1 MKIYD
6 KFEGDI
12 KHCLSTN
19 TNSGSINKMI
29 IIDDKLVAS
38 FNDK

>member
-12 KHCLSTN
+12 KRSLSNN
-19 TNSGSINKMI
+19 TSGGSINKMI
-29 IIDDKLVAS
+29 IIGDKLVAS